1 MTWDTFKDMYAYEL
15 YSVHGH
21 PKYSSRIR
29 NLPLLKR
36 EVAPYMIRHLKAE
49 VGIQLPP
56 KRAQRMPLFML
67 PEQVAAYRDAVR
79 LMMIEL
85 SDGTILD
92 IPNIVAKLTRLRQI
106 TSGLA
111 TIKLADGTPGPD
123 ISAKLDAAME
133 LIEDRAGDPIVVFSM
148 FRETIKA
155 LGRRLTKAG
164 VPWSQIMAEMSSE
177 EVSESKE
184 RFAQGGTKVMIG
196 TIGVGGVGHTLTA
209 ADTLIFIDKH
219 YNPDHQLQAEDR
231 IHRIGQQRPCL
242 IISLHVNHTVD
253 DFVESIVTGK
263 ELMTRSLMT
272 HSLRENLEDSDRFL

>member
-1 MTWDTFKDMYAYEL
+1 
-15 YSVHGH
+15 
-21 PKYSSRIR
+21 
-29 NLPLLKR
+29 
-36 EVAPYMIRHLKAE
+36 
-49 VGIQLPP
+49 
-56 KRAQRMPLFML
+56 MPLFML

-133 LIEDRAGDPIVVFSM
+133 LIEDRAGDPTVVFSM

-184 RFAQGGTKVMIG
+184 RFAQGDTKVMIG

-209 ADTLIFIDKH
+209 ADTLIFVDKH

-231 IHRIGQQRPCL
+231 IHRIGQTRPCL

-263 ELMTRSLMT
+263 ELMTSSLMT
-272 HSLRENLEDSDRFL
+272 HSLRESLEDSTRFL